1 MAAARYPTPA
11 NRFGAGANSLQPL
24 LAALGSWARGDAP
37 APAAAAGL
45 LDDPPGA
52 VRRPL
57 RTRCVPAA
65 SPSTPTA
72 AMGASRRGSFRWL
85 VSSSHVFLA
94 RHVPNFVARKR
105 HATLTAATAVASLSS
120 LEIRHPWRQTVGQT
134 GGGSSLRTCHFVCQM
149 KGRSCRS
156 CRARACRLSERR
168 VARIALPLGCARGL
182 CPPVRPPRLRCSLLG
197 CPRMGCSRTSC
208 PLFGV
213 CLE

>member
-1 MAAARYPTPA
+1 MGAGRCSRACCCCWLARRSPGRCATTPA
-11 NRFGAGANSLQPL
+11 YSVCPRGISL
-24 LAALGSWARGDAP
+24 D
-37 APAAAAGL
+37 
-45 LDDPPGA
+45 
-52 VRRPL
+52 
-57 RTRCVPAA
+57 TK
-65 SPSTPTA
+65 TA

-168 VARIALPLGCARGL
+168 VARIALPLGCARGF